1 MINKNFHDAKIKGL
15 YSDEAD
21 QKLILQ
27 IELSTNEKIS
37 LEFIQVAGWDLSP
50 FEEQNVLF
58 EIQEFN
64 STNLPKWIIT
74 DFNVPQEYVD
84 LVLSGERKIFYL
96 EPSVGLGGYLVAK
109 DTHINQL
116 KSRDEK

>member
-1 MINKNFHDAKIKGL
+1 MIDKNFHDAKIIGL
-15 YSDEAD
+15 FSDEED
-21 QKLILQ
+21 QKLIMQ
-27 IELSTNEKIS
+27 FELSNKEKTL
-37 LEFIQVAGWDLSP
+37 LEFIQVVGWDLSP

-84 LVLSGERKIFYL
+84 LVLSGESKLFYL
-96 EPSVGLGGYLVAK
+96 EPSVGLGGYVVAK
-109 DTHINQL
+109 
-116 KSRDEK
+116 SP